1 MFWSKSGGRAHWCC
15 QCGCPRA
22 CLPAAV
28 AKRPTSSTDLC
39 GGGTD
44 VHGERH
50 HRGSIH
56 SVPQRKGLAREKKK
70 HGDCCSSS
78 QGTRLTQ
85 PKGAIDSGRLR
96 ARTPAPLAPYAT
108 EPHGLNFQALDAIMY
123 VRAPAA
129 LLLLAA
135 VLLAPATEAFLAPS
149 GGLARDLARG
159 RPALRSSSCR
169 RSALTGLGM
178 QAEAEPPQGPG
189 CAFPLPSKTALHALS
204 APCLTRATH
213 ASCIWRGIG

>member
-1 MFWSKSGGRAHWCC
+1 
-15 QCGCPRA
+15 
-22 CLPAAV
+22 
-28 AKRPTSSTDLC
+28 
-39 GGGTD
+39 
-44 VHGERH
+44 
-50 HRGSIH
+50 
-56 SVPQRKGLAREKKK
+56 
-70 HGDCCSSS
+70 
-78 QGTRLTQ
+78 
-85 PKGAIDSGRLR
+85 
-96 ARTPAPLAPYAT
+96 
-108 EPHGLNFQALDAIMY
+108 MY

-189 CAFPLPSKTALHALS
+189 EEDKFDMSALNARIEKVKAREANPVLNLQDKISDAVEPVKFEATKLKNQVPDPRSAIPATGLPKWVVPVAAILGFSILTAILQSTLGGGGSGSLS
-204 APCLTRATH
+204 DGSGLATG
-213 ASCIWRGIG
+213 SL